1 MVPTFKDPIFKCVVI
16 GLFIGLLFVPVPSS
30 PAQQAAIEAG
40 TTAAKPPMAEV
51 NEAYAKFPYN
61 MQKMLKTSVVASIA
75 VNGYKATKETYNRTM
90 RGKQSH
96 PSRVLARA
104 VIGFAGCF
112 AAGLF
117 LGKIFYLAF
126 SIIPFAGRVLGPI
139 MGILGVAGGC
149 IVGAVAAEWL
159 FEVIVPLQAVS
170 RIRSAVFGGVLGGVV
185 GALAGLLMELSF
197 ISSEK
202 GGLLGFLRSLLSSLI
217 SSFAGLFYGFLLGA
231 LAGAIAFFY
240 IFL

>member
-1 MVPTFKDPIFKCVVI
+1 MVPDFKDRLIRCFVI
-16 GLFIGLLFVPVPSS
+16 GLFILLPFASVKSL
-30 PAQQAAIEAG
+30 PAQQAASESIAK
-40 TTAAKPPMAEV
+40 AAESSVAEV
-51 NEAYAKFPYN
+51 NEAYAKFPSCI
-61 MQKMLKTSVVASIA
+61 QKMIKTSVVVSIA
-75 VNGYKATKETYNRTM
+75 VNGYKVTKETYNRT

-117 LGKIFYLAF
+117 MGKIFYLVF
-126 SIIPFAGRVLGPI
+126 SLIPFAGRVLGPI

-149 IVGAVAAEWL
+149 VVGAIGAEWL
-159 FEVIVPLQAVS
+159 FETVMPLQAVS
-170 RIRSAVFGGVLGGVV
+170 RIKGAVFGGVLGGVV
-185 GALAGLLMELSF
+185 GAFAGLLMELSF

-231 LAGAIAFFY
+231 LAGSVAFFY